1 VGKKEQIIV
10 AIRLNKCDNEE
21 LYDELEHMVDRGW
34 GTRSCYLRHLI
45 QLGYEAS
52 KEKEREGDQL
62 LEGYD
67 NKLDRLMEVV
77 TELSDK
83 MDSILSQPEGLPV
96 KAEHQ
101 EDLEQTGKDDP
112 YSDKEWIANTM
123 RNFCK
128 VK

>member
-1 VGKKEQIIV
+1 
-10 AIRLNKCDNEE
+10 
-21 LYDELEHMVDRGW
+21 M
-34 GTRSCYLRHLI
+34 RHLI
-45 QLGYEAS
+45 QRGYEAS
-52 KEKEREGDQL
+52 KEKEQEGDQL

-101 EDLEQTGKDDP
+101 EDLEQTGMDDP